1 MRRRQWDFRES
12 TELWDQE
19 IDNRIRDALD
29 CQAEPLNYGK
39 NEDLGREEA
48 LRNRVFAQIKEETTM
63 KHTGWKFK
71 KIAVAAGAMCILG
84 SAVVMAAG
92 QFKGIITHSTVQ
104 EEFSSYEELEKAEKD
119 YQIPF
124 DVNAPETFSNGY
136 EFAKGYPLHTSG
148 VDDGGNQTKLP
159 TEVTL
164 QYEKEG
170 MPEVT
175 LNEYASRAGEEITGT
190 AHEKEGISYYYTKQ
204 DCMFVPPSYELTEEE
219 KAAEEAGTLQVGYG
233 SDTVERTSYS
243 SVQWQKDGISYLL
256 MSFETPMTEEQL
268 VEMASEVME

>member
-12 TELWDQE
+12 KELWDQE

-104 EEFSSYEELEKAEKD
+104 EEFSSYEEL
-119 YQIPF
+119 
-124 DVNAPETFSNGY
+124 
-136 EFAKGYPLHTSG
+136 
-148 VDDGGNQTKLP
+148 
-159 TEVTL
+159 
-164 QYEKEG
+164 
-170 MPEVT
+170 
-175 LNEYASRAGEEITGT
+175 
-190 AHEKEGISYYYTKQ
+190 
-204 DCMFVPPSYELTEEE
+204 
-219 KAAEEAGTLQVGYG
+219 
-233 SDTVERTSYS
+233 
-243 SVQWQKDGISYLL
+243 
-256 MSFETPMTEEQL
+256 
-268 VEMASEVME
+268 